1 MSVLDRVAENPTI
14 CGIELAFAG
23 ALTPSDIL
31 GWQEFAN
38 SFMEGMSFA
47 PVHFGFGS
55 VSFGEESATSVA
67 GTAWKQTLSIRLPV
81 TDSLRSQRLELIAK
95 ARFIKIKLSND
106 KQIVIG
112 RNDFNQNAR
121 PKITVKAN
129 HKIAEIEF
137 STVSIFPS
145 GYIVNE
151 TSNEINSLIPLI
163 LT

>member
-1 MSVLDRVAENPTI
+1 MSVLDRVTENPTI

-23 ALTPSDIL
+23 ALKPSDIL

-38 SFMEGMSFA
+38 SFMEGMDFA

-55 VSFGEESATSVA
+55 VNFGEESATSAA
-67 GTAWKQTLSIRLPV
+67 GIAWKQTLSIRLPI
-81 TDSLRSQRLELIAK
+81 TDSLRSQRLELISK
-95 ARFIKIKLSND
+95 ARFIKVKLSNN

-121 PKITVKAN
+121 PKIAVKTN
-129 HKIAEIEF
+129 HKIAEVEF
-137 STVSIFPS
+137 TTVSIFPT
-145 GYIVNE
+145 GYIANE
-151 TSNEINSLIPLI
+151 TSDEINSLIPLI